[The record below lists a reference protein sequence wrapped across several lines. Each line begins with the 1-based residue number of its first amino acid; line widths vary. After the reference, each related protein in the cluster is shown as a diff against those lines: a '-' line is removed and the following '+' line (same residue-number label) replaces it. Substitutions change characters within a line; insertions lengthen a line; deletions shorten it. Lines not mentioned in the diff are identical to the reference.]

1 MKTVPHENL
10 KAVIFA
16 LENRERTDLALD
28 RAGFLVPLVDKPIIQ
43 HMIEYAVRCGA
54 AEVDVV
60 VAGSADCVRA
70 IANGGLRWGVTVRV
84 HLPNMVSQPYPIL
97 RQFIG
102 VNPHQDAQLLV
113 LHADTFCPDLI
124 PETDS
129 TRCPAVFIHESMWT
143 GMALMKQSDVIRN
156 YQLLADREDF
166 GEQVLLAAEQNGEV
180 INAGRPLSFR
190 GGAAFLES
198 QNRILNREF
207 PELLKHLPTAEP
219 GVWIGRNS
227 RIHPTTRITA
237 PVYLGSNCE
246 IAKGVTLGPGAVVGD
261 DCLIDEHVTV
271 ANCLVLPSSSVGEG
285 LNLEDTVICGRK
297 VFNTRINASIDLCDD
312 IFASDLRAVSFLQL
326 FSGLASRF
334 VAICLLPLIWL
345 PVYLTLHLAAKV
357 FRSQNWAVQ
366 SYVQT
371 PSPENQFLW
380 KPLAL
385 RSWHSRT
392 NRMTGFAATWCD
404 LVLRVIPGLPAVA
417 RGELRMI
424 GVTPRTAEE
433 LTQMPR
439 PWREMLLA
447 AQTGLISES
456 LVQFGPNAPSDPR
469 TVADLWHTSAPRRLV
484 RVLLLCRYVRSLFVG
499 ARQRLSSRTQDNAES
514 QAAARLGAESDSS
527 YLESNEHT
535 TLEGA

>member
-10 KAVIFA
+10 RAVIFA

-28 RAGFLVPLVDKPIIQ
+28 RAGFLMPLVDKPIIQ
-43 HMIEYAVRCGA
+43 HVIEYAVRCGA

-60 VAGSADCVRA
+60 VAGSADDVRD
-70 IANGGLRWGVTVRV
+70 IANGGRRWGVTVRL
-84 HLPNMVSQPYPIL
+84 HIPNMVSQPYPIL

-113 LHADTFCPDLI
+113 LHADTFCPDFI
-124 PETDS
+124 PETDT
-129 TRCPAVFIHESMWT
+129 TRCPVVFNHDSTWT

-156 YQLLADREDF
+156 YQLLADRESF
-166 GEQVLLAAEQNGEV
+166 GTQVLLAAKQDGEV
-180 INAGRPLSFR
+180 VSVGRPLLFR

-198 QNRILNREF
+198 QKRVLNREF

-237 PVYLGSNCE
+237 PVYLGPNCE
-246 IAKGVTLGPGAVVGD
+246 IAKGVTLGPGAVVGE

-297 VFNTRINASIDLCDD
+297 VFNTRLNASIDLCDD

-326 FSGLASRF
+326 FSGLASRL
-334 VAICLLPLIWL
+334 VAICLLPLVWL
-345 PVYLTLHLAAKV
+345 PVYLTLHLAAKALG
-357 FRSQNWAVQ
+357 SKNWAVQ
-366 SYVQT
+366 SYVRT
-371 PSPENQFLW
+371 PSPENRFLW

-392 NRMTGFAATWCD
+392 NRLTGVAATWCD
-404 LVLRVIPGLPAVA
+404 LILRIIPGLPAVA

-447 AQTGLISES
+447 AQAGLISES
-456 LVQFGPNAPSDPR
+456 LIQFGPNASNDPR

-484 RVLLLCRYVRSLFVG
+484 RVILLFRYVRSLFAG
-499 ARQRLSSRTQDNAES
+499 ARQKFCSRTQDILKS
-514 QAAARLGAESDSS
+514 QAAASLQNESDSS
-527 YLESNEHT
+527 HVGLKEHT
-535 TLEGA
+535 TLEGT